1 MVSHYIILSSSY
13 SKGKRIGMDFIIN
26 DQTEQDI
33 IKTRNKITDICGGDS
48 ISIHLVHAKDE
59 KWSSLCKA
67 DGYFSDVE
75 VIKDVDKFIE
85 LIQQDRELSALDI
98 AKYILATTKCTVEKK
113 EQDCCKEEK

>member
-26 DQTEQDI
+26 SQTEQDI
-33 IKTRNKITDICGGDS
+33 IKTRNEITDICGGDS

-67 DGYFSDVE
+67 DSYFSDVE
-75 VIKDVDKFIE
+75 VIKDVDKLLKSKSSLFGEIKIHSPLLLYDNLLFALTAFKLLFIF
-85 LIQQDRELSALDI
+85 
-98 AKYILATTKCTVEKK
+98 
-113 EQDCCKEEK
+113 